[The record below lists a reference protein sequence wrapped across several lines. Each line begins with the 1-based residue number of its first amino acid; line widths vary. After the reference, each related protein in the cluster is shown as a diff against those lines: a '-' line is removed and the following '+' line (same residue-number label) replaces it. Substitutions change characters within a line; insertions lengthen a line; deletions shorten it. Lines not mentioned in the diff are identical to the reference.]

1 VELVNLTPHTSQ
13 VTPVTA
19 GHRITLTYT
28 LHRRL
33 EPGAPTEPLVARAA
47 LMHGALRAAMEDAH
61 FMPQGGHI
69 GFHCRHQYEET
80 ALKQVSL
87 EQGGRHCPQRPIIY

>member
-1 VELVNLTPHTSQ
+1 MAQ
-13 VTPVTA
+13 VTPVMA

-33 EPGAPTEPLVARAA
+33 EPGAPAEPLVARAK
-47 LMHGALRAAMEDAH
+47 LMHSALLAALEDAA

-69 GFHCRHQYEET
+69 GFHCRHLYEET
-80 ALKQVSL
+80 VLKQVSTAGL
-87 EQGGRHCPQRPIIY
+87 YCPQHPILSAAHCCGRF